1 MEMTQKKKLCPN
13 CEGNVSYD
21 AIFCP
26 YCRADLS
33 RAAQKPEAQEGKS
46 QASES
51 LASLYRPPYLVRE
64 SHGYGVPDERES
76 SYEEPQEEEYFEEE
90 KKEPGNRSVWALLL
104 LSVGGNLLTL
114 GLLIL
119 FFSEAGRLTL
129 EWKSGT
135 WFLYCFL
142 SAPFLFLGWKCLLLK
157 PAPES
162 TQEM

>member
-1 MEMTQKKKLCPN
+1 METTQRKKLCPN

-33 RAAQKPEAQEGKS
+33 RAQQKKNAQSESKEQP
-46 QASES
+46 SES

-64 SHGYGVPDERES
+64 SHGYGVPDEREG
-76 SYEEPQEEEYFEEE
+76 SYAGTQEEEFFEEE
-90 KKEPGNRSVWALLL
+90 DQKEPGNRSVWALLL
-104 LSVGGNLLTL
+104 LSIGGNLLTL

-142 SAPFLFLGWKCLLLK
+142 GAPFLFLGWKCLSLK
-157 PAPES
+157 TTIDS
-162 TQEM
+162 TE